1 MLISLWFGLQQKQN
15 SALFLLQR
23 LEVLFIDTYWST
35 KCVVLLHLP
44 PSLCHAHLQAFP
56 LSSHIYHAVLT
67 SQNFISFDRVPVCI
81 SILGLLLLLSSASW
95 SILFIIIFIFY
106 FAVVFWCF
114 HALVLC
120 CCLFLSAM
128 LHSSVLHLAVHRFLS
143 LSLFFSLFFFS
154 PRDCWMLIIDGCWR
168 VGIAVIYQVRSLV
181 SDWTYKPFHTSK
193 NKGGQTQ
200 TRLSM

>member
-143 LSLFFSLFFFS
+143 LSLFFSLFFFFS
-154 PRDCWMLIIDGCWR
+154 SGLLNVNYWWLLEGGDCCYI
-168 VGIAVIYQVRSLV
+168 S
-181 SDWTYKPFHTSK
+181 SK
-193 NKGGQTQ
+193 EPGFWLDIQAF
-200 TRLSM
+200 SHI